1 MIFHKVRIQIFQNP
15 ILPCHS
21 FHSSGS
27 RNIWLLGTFS
37 ESVPGYLPKLKFK
50 YFEPSFPENMKA
62 LGLKI
67 KKKFCHREN
76 YIIY

>member
-1 MIFHKVRIQIFQNP
+1 
-15 ILPCHS
+15 
-21 FHSSGS
+21 
-27 RNIWLLGTFS
+27 LLGTFS